1 MLKMPISIETA
12 FLILGGIIV
21 IGYFGELF
29 AKRFMVP
36 SALLLLAIGY
46 GLKLSG
52 YVDAN
57 DFIGLQGLVGTLA
70 LVVLLFDGGMSLNV
84 FDVLFKSGRVLAV
97 ALFIMLI
104 SIVGSA
110 LLFAAFGMS
119 WLVGAVFGAIVGG
132 IDAGI
137 TISIERGV
145 SHPEKVRNFLTLE
158 SSISDVLSIV
168 LAIVL
173 TQALITG
180 AVDLQLISQGIAGK
194 FSVGIFIG
202 LLAGVAS
209 ILALSKIEKGYNY
222 MVTFALVL
230 LLYSV
235 AEFLSGSG
243 AIAVLAFG
251 LVLGNEAVVRRIMHS
266 MDVESYPVIAQFQS
280 EISFFIRTFFFVFLG
295 IVVTLGNLVNFAIA
309 LVLMIM
315 LCIIRYFVVY
325 FSTKGSEYFEHK
337 SVLAAM
343 NPRGLATAVL
353 ASYPLLAVQGALGA
367 QSGPA
372 VAALALQLSSFSEIA
387 FYLILLSI
395 LFTTVMIPLTNRKS
409 GLDIYEKSE
418 VKQMQV

>member
-1 MLKMPISIETA
+1 MPISIETA